1 MFGRDISF
9 RPVIYLNCSKMKI
22 KNKSDS
28 ELIIAS
34 LSIYLDMIRKY
45 MFKHYYIENWI
56 MNIDT
61 CGIGVFGLPLKALGM
76 IISNMQLNYCA
87 TLEKMFIL
95 NPSTGLSAIWSA
107 IEAFIDEET
116 KAKI

>member
-1 MFGRDISF
+1 
-9 RPVIYLNCSKMKI
+9 
-22 KNKSDS
+22 
-28 ELIIAS
+28 
-34 LSIYLDMIRKY
+34 
-45 MFKHYYIENWI
+45 MFKQYYIENWI

-116 KAKI
+116 NAKIQLIKPKQFPLIQTIINKNQLEKKYGGELDDCV